1 MANNESPTR
10 RQPDEILPAARTGD
24 SIWGASFQ
32 GLLWTNWL
40 TAINDN
46 ISRWFVIGLGKQ
58 FWPNPEDHSTVL
70 TLGTALFVLP
80 YLLFSVP
87 AGWLAD
93 RFSKRH
99 VIVACKYA
107 EIVIMGLAVLAV
119 WCQSFEFLLGVVFLM
134 GAQSAL
140 FAPAKVGTIPELIDE
155 KSISQANGLFN
166 LATLSATV
174 IGMSIGGWLTDFTTP
189 KGQNHLWVTAAVV
202 LGIAV
207 VGTILSLFV
216 RKMPASNPTLRFPV
230 NIPRAMFRDFRE
242 LYRNQRLF
250 RVALGVVY
258 FWAFAALAQMNI
270 DSFSDE
276 SGAALDGERTP
287 LLVSLILGVGFGS
300 VAAGVASRGRIELGL
315 VPWAAMGMMLF
326 AFMLA
331 LTPQHF
337 MFEFSPGWKMVF
349 ACIGLAL
356 LGAAGGFFDVPLSS
370 YLQDRSPPQSRGSVL
385 AACNFLLFTGVLITT
400 GVIFWIMRIPTW
412 PAEISRLPEQLQMVS
427 LAQPVRAAAENA
439 VVIYRS
445 LPAEEQT
452 QTKIAELLNA
462 LPEEAAAPTL
472 AGILFERMKLAPGG
486 KSKKSFDL
494 TAYEEL
500 MQDLKMT
507 KTPAG
512 KLAASRVLKSVS
524 RRATKQPLLSARQ
537 VFLAMGIFT
546 IPVIIYSTYRLSRR
560 MATVGFYWVLRIVY
574 RFRVHGLENIPE
586 TGPFVIIANHSS
598 WLDATLVMLST
609 HRHVHMIAWAGNFDH
624 WFMRW
629 FGKLA
634 GVILISG
641 GPKSI
646 IRGLREARQILD
658 DGGAIGIFP
667 EGGLSRTVQVKS
679 FKPGLLKIIEN
690 SDYPVIPMYIDEVWG
705 TFFSYSDGE
714 ALKKMPRHFRKGLSV
729 HIGKPIVRPENLF
742 ELRQQVQ
749 FLGAEAVKNRT
760 GKFLSPVQMFINAC
774 RKRLFRMKI
783 GDSTGQKMSGGE
795 LLMRCLILR
804 RLLRR
809 HVLKPNEQ
817 NVGVLIPPSVGGA
830 VVNMALAMDKRTSV
844 NLNYSVSPEIMDHC
858 IQEASIEHVLTT
870 EKVME
875 KFAFD
880 FGDRKT
886 LLESLRTKVTLLDKV
901 VCAGQAFLLPGWLLG
916 RILGLSHIGPDEKLT
931 IIFTSGS
938 TGKPKGV
945 MLTHQNI
952 GSNIVAIEQVVCL
965 NKNDV
970 ITGVLPFFHSFGYT
984 VTLWGAM
991 GLNISGTYHFSPLD
1005 ARQVGK
1011 LVEQFCGTV
1020 LLATPTFLRGYLK
1033 RCTPEEFKSL
1043 QIVVL
1048 GAEKMPIELADEF
1061 EKKFGVRPVEGYG
1074 STELSP
1080 LASVNVPESRRRDT
1094 FQIDCKEGTV
1104 GRTIPNVAAK
1114 ITDLDTGEVLGA
1126 NQTGMVWIKG
1136 PNVMAG
1142 YLNHPEKSAEVIVD
1156 GWYNTGDVGMIDND
1170 GFIKLTGRMSRFSK
1184 IGGEMVPHVAIED
1197 ELMRLIGD
1205 NDGLQSVAV
1214 TSVPDSRKGERLVV
1228 FHTEITKSIDELR
1241 AGLSAAG
1248 FPNLFIPS
1256 ADSFLKVQSIPILGT
1271 GKLDLKGLKDLA
1283 LKLCP
1288 PT

>member
-1 MANNESPTR
+1 MVSNESSSSVPPDETFAPTR
-10 RQPDEILPAARTGD
+10 SGD

-46 ISRWFVIGLGKQ
+46 ISRWYVIGLGKQ

-80 YLLFSVP
+80 YLLFAVP

-93 RFSKRH
+93 RFSKRQ

-119 WCQSFEFLLGVVFLM
+119 WCQSFEFLLFVVFLM

-174 IGMSIGGWLTDFTTP
+174 IGMSIGGWLTDYTIP
-189 KGQNHLWVTAAVV
+189 KGQNHLWVTATVV
-202 LGIAV
+202 IGIAV
-207 VGTILSLFV
+207 VGTILSFFV
-216 RKMPASNPTLRFPV
+216 RKLPASNPGLRFPV
-230 NIPRAMFRDFRE
+230 NIPQAMFRDFRE

-276 SGAALDGERTP
+276 SGSALDGERTP

-300 VAAGVASRGRIELGL
+300 LAAGIASRGRIELGL

-326 AFMLA
+326 AFLLA
-331 LTPQHF
+331 LTPQNF
-337 MFEFSPGWKMVF
+337 MFGFSPVWKLVF
-349 ACIGLAL
+349 ACVGLAL

-400 GVIFWIMRIPTW
+400 GGIFWVMRIPTSQ
-412 PAEISRLPEQLQMVS
+412 ADISRLPEQLQVVS
-427 LAQPVRAAAENA
+427 LEGPVRTAAENA
-439 VVIYRS
+439 MVSYRS
-445 LPAEEQT
+445 LPSAEQT
-452 QTKIAELLNA
+452 QKKIAELINE
-462 LPEEAAAPTL
+462 LPDEAEVPTL
-472 AGILFERMKLAPGG
+472 AGILFERLKQDPAG
-486 KSKKSFDL
+486 KSKKVFDL
-494 TAYEEL
+494 SAYEEL
-500 MQDLKMT
+500 MQNLQMT
-507 KTPAG
+507 QTPEG
-512 KLAASRVLKSVS
+512 KLEASRVLKTVS

-537 VFLAMGIFT
+537 VFFAMGIFT
-546 IPVIIYSTYRLSRR
+546 IPVIIYSTLRLMRR
-560 MATVGFYWVLRIVY
+560 MATVGFYWLLRLLY
-574 RFRVHGLENIPE
+574 RVRVHGLENVPE
-586 TGPFVIIANHSS
+586 KGPFVIIANHSS

-609 HRHVHMIAWAGNFDH
+609 HHHVHMIAWAGNFNH
-624 WFMRW
+624 WFMKW

-641 GPKSI
+641 GPKAI

-658 DGGAIGIFP
+658 DGGVIGIFP
-667 EGGLSRTVQVKS
+667 EGGLSRTVQVKA

-690 SDYPVIPMYIDEVWG
+690 SDYPVVPMYIDEVWG
-705 TFFSYSDGE
+705 TFFSYSGGE
-714 ALKKMPRHFRKGLSV
+714 ALRKLPKHFRKGLSV
-729 HIGKPIVRPENLF
+729 HFGKPIARPENLF

-749 FLGAEAVKNRT
+749 VLGAEAVKNRT
-760 GKFLSPVQMFINAC
+760 DKFVSPVQMFIKTC
-774 RKRLFRMKI
+774 RKRLFQMKV
-783 GDSTGQKMSGGE
+783 GDSTGQKMTGGV

-809 HVLKPNEQ
+809 YVLGPSEQ

-858 IQEASIEHVLTT
+858 LQEAKIEHVLTT

-875 KFAFD
+875 KFSFD
-880 FGDRKT
+880 LGNKKT
-886 LLESLRTKVTLLDKV
+886 LLEGLRTKVSLWDKFA
-901 VCAGQAFLLPGWLLG
+901 CAFQAYVLPAWVLG
-916 RILGLSHIGPDEKLT
+916 RILGISQIGADDVLT

-952 GSNIVAIEQVVCL
+952 GSNVVAIEQVVCL
-965 NKNDV
+965 NKDD
-970 ITGVLPFFHSFGYT
+970 IISGVLPFFHSFGYT
-984 VTLWGAM
+984 VSLWCAM
-991 GLNISGTYHFSPLD
+991 GLDIAGTYHFSPLD

-1011 LVEQFCGTV
+1011 LVEQFKGTV

-1043 QIVVL
+1043 QIVVV
-1048 GAEKMPIELADEF
+1048 GAEKMPIELAEEF

-1080 LASVNVPESRRRDT
+1080 LVSVNVPVSRRRDK
-1094 FQIDCKEGTV
+1094 FQIDCKEGYV

-1114 ITDLDTGEVLGA
+1114 ILDLDTGEILGA
-1126 NQTGMVWIKG
+1126 NKPGMLWIKG
-1136 PNVMAG
+1136 PNVMKG
-1142 YLNHPEKSAEVIVD
+1142 YLNHPEKTAELIVD
-1156 GWYNTGDVGMIDND
+1156 GWYNTGDVGLIDDD

-1205 NDGLQSVAV
+1205 NDGQQNVGV
-1214 TSVPDSRKGERLVV
+1214 TAVPDSRKGERLIV
-1228 FHTEITKSIDELR
+1228 FYTDLTKSIDELR
-1241 AGLSAAG
+1241 
-1248 FPNLFIPS
+1248 
-1256 ADSFLKVQSIPILGT
+1256 T
-1271 GKLDLKGLKDLA
+1271 G
-1283 LKLCP
+1283 
-1288 PT
+1288 